1 MCLMQFMVKNG
12 VVLTPHADYCL
23 PGITRA
29 TVMELVVKEN
39 FILVERNISLSE
51 FHTADEVWTTGTMGE
66 LSPVNTQSLLYYLIF
81 GPAIFR
87 DKQYRLRGSKHI
99 ESMGFRPLG
108 LVSNNHSESTFP
120 IKTRTGFDDKY
131 EKLSTINMK
140 SFRIVVKIDGR
151 VIGEG
156 EVGPVTRKLQSAYKK
171 LTDDSG
177 VPIPTYQKL

>member
-1 MCLMQFMVKNG
+1 MTQVESNNANVDDAIMLDKDGFVSETNATNLFMVKNG

-39 FILVERNISLSE
+39 FILEERNISLSE
-51 FHTADEVWTTGTMGE
+51 FHTADEVWTTGTIGE
-66 LSPVNTQSLLYYLIF
+66 LSP
-81 GPAIFR
+81 
-87 DKQYRLRGSKHI
+87 
-99 ESMGFRPLG
+99 
-108 LVSNNHSESTFP
+108 
-120 IKTRTGFDDKY
+120 
-131 EKLSTINMK
+131 
-140 SFRIVVKIDGR
+140 VVKIDGR